1 MRKVTAIVLVG
12 CLALAAG
19 ACGGDDDEAADET
32 TTTTVATSDG
42 DAADSGDST
51 DDGGADTTVDPDVLG
66 FLPEDCQFLLAGAF
80 LNPLASL
87 GPGGEVDFDGA
98 AEQLASI
105 ADAAPAEVAGAME
118 VIADGFSQ
126 LAERLEGIDLTDPQ
140 AFADPAVAAAF
151 EDLEGV
157 FDEEFEAAGETVSA
171 YVEENC
177 SG

>member
-1 MRKVTAIVLVG
+1 MRKVTAIVLAG
-12 CLALAAG
+12 CLALVAG
-19 ACGGDDDEAADET
+19 ACSSDGDDEAADET
-32 TTTTVATSDG
+32 TTTAAVSDG
-42 DAADSGDST
+42 DAAD
-51 DDGGADTTVDPDVLG
+51 DGGADDTVVDPDVLG

-98 AEQLASI
+98 ADQLASI
-105 ADAAPAEVAGAME
+105 ADAAPEEVAGAME

-157 FDEEFEAAGETVSA
+157 FDAEFEAAGETVSA